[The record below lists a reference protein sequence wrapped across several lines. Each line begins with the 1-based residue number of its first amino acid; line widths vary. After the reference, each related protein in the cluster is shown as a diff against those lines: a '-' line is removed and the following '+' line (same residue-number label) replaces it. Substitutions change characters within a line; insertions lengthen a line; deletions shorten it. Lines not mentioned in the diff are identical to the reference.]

1 MLRKLLYIGLVLV
14 AGGLLVRGVG
24 GQATAQQAAPSGS
37 FTFMIFGEPAEKEAY
52 DKLIAAFSQRYP
64 QVKVEVLYIPSQTS
78 YRTRLAADLAAGTPA
93 DVFLLN
99 YRRYAQF
106 AARGVLEPLDAYVAQ
121 SKVIKLADFY
131 PEAVQPFYYNK
142 RLMGIPQNL
151 SSLVVYYNKNLF
163 DKAKVPYPKPGW
175 TWNDFLQTA
184 KALTKDTDGDG
195 TPDQFGLGT
204 EASIFRVAPFIW
216 QNRGDLVDD
225 PENPKRLTL
234 DAPATKEALQ
244 WFMDLQVKHKV
255 VPNKLLE
262 KARPSED
269 RFLDGTLAMFL
280 NSRRGVPT
288 YRDIKDFDWDVAPLP
303 RGKEQA
309 GILHADAFFMAAA
322 SRNKPAAWAFIEFAN
337 SREGQTILAQ
347 SGRTVP
353 SLKSVAQSPAFLD
366 PNNKPRNSRVFLDT
380 IPYIRAVPLM
390 ETWADIETL
399 VSEDLERA
407 FHGDVSLEEAIRTAT
422 NRTQRFFPK

>member
-1 MLRKLLYIGLVLV
+1 MLRKTFYIGLALV
-14 AGGLLVRGVG
+14 AGGVLLWG
-24 GQATAQQAAPSGS
+24 TAQTTTPSGS
-37 FTFMIFGEPAEKEAY
+37 FIFMIFGDPAEKAAY
-52 DKLIAAFSQRYP
+52 DKLVAAFSQRYP
-64 QVKVEVLYIPSQTS
+64 QVKVEILYIPSQTS

-106 AARGVLEPLDAYVAQ
+106 AARGVLEPLDSYVAQ
-121 SKVIKLADFY
+121 SRVLKLADFY
-131 PEAVQPFYYNK
+131 PEALEPFYWNR

-163 DKAKVPYPKPGW
+163 DKAGVPYPKAGW

-184 KALTKDTDGDG
+184 KALTKDTNGDG
-195 TPDQFGLGT
+195 ITDQFGLGT

-225 PENPKRLTL
+225 PKSPKRLTL

-262 KARPSED
+262 KARPSEE

-288 YRDIKDFDWDVAPLP
+288 YREIQDFDWDVAPLP

-337 SREGQTILAQ
+337 SKEGQSILAE

-353 SLKSVAQSPAFLD
+353 SLKSVAQSPAFLN
-366 PNNKPRNSRVFLDT
+366 PNSKPQNSRVFLDT
-380 IPYIRAVPLM
+380 IPYIRAVPVM

-407 FHGDVSLEEAIRTAT
+407 FHGDVTLEEAIKAATA
-422 NRTQRFFPK
+422 RTQRFFPSR

>member
-1 MLRKLLYIGLVLV
+1 MGWKGLYIGLALL
-14 AGGLLVRGVG
+14 AGGLLLW
-24 GQATAQQAAPSGS
+24 ASAQTPTPGGS
-37 FTFMIFGEPAEKEAY
+37 FIFMVFGEPAEKAAY
-52 DKLIAAFSQRYP
+52 DKLVTAFSQRYP
-64 QVKVEVLYIPSQTS
+64 QVRVEVLYIPNQNS

-121 SKVIKLADFY
+121 SKLLKLADFY
-131 PEAVQPFYYNK
+131 PEALRPFYYNK

-163 DKAKVPYPKPGW
+163 DKAGIPYPKPGW
-175 TWNDFLQTA
+175 TWEDFLQTA

-195 TPDQFGLGT
+195 IPDQFGLGT

-244 WFMDLQVKHKV
+244 WFMELQVKHKV

-262 KARPSED
+262 RARPSEE

-288 YRDIKDFDWDVAPLP
+288 YRDIRGFDWDVAPLP

-337 SREGQTILAQ
+337 STAGQVILAE

-353 SLKSVAQSPAFLD
+353 SLKGVAQSPAFLD
-366 PNNKPRNSRVFLDT
+366 PNNKPRSSRVFLDT
-380 IPYIRAVPLM
+380 IPYIRAVPVM
-390 ETWADIETL
+390 ETWADIEAL

-407 FHGDVSLEEAIRTAT
+407 FHGDVTLDEAIKRATDRTL
-422 NRTQRFFPK
+422 RFFPGR